1 MQRLIAGWSGLEQ
14 RVVDKAINEWRAGRL
29 HSCVRADGQHF
40 EHLLWDANFSFW
52 LILLFYDF
60 AKTSC

>member
-1 MQRLIAGWSGLEQ
+1 MLAAL
-14 RVVDKAINEWRAGRL
+14 
-29 HSCVRADGQHF
+29 ADF
-40 EHLLWDANFSFW
+40 EHDYKSINLLWAVNFSFW